1 MNGDITLAGVTLTL
15 AEWEELDSEAR
26 ELLLAVALGVD
37 DDGPLPEIE
46 RGLDVAA
53 MVDLLAPRPN

>member
-1 MNGDITLAGVTLTL
+1 MHGDITLAGVTLTL
-15 AEWEELDSEAR
+15 AEWEELDSESR

-37 DDGPLPEIE
+37 DGPLPLIE

-53 MVDLLAPRPN
+53 MVDLLAPRAN